1 MNKLMKLALL
11 LVALVAG
18 GGMMRADKVVI
29 FKDDFGKSLEKI
41 KDNWTLSGKY
51 SSSDF
56 EGGTGNNSLQIASGE
71 GAGTATTKDAFSS
84 LVGTTAILTFNLRSA
99 SSSGSNRTLTISGN
113 KSCKLDG
120 GESTTRDAIAGKTRS
135 VTIVITEA
143 SKSSS
148 ITLSADKNAACK
160 IDDFEISYIP
170 INLAPACTDGN
181 SYFGTFSCPSAFVV
195 PSDLTVSEIKVVD
208 GKLQLSSYSTDE
220 IVPANTG
227 VMVSSATAGD
237 HIISFT
243 TGGTSKLGDD
253 NMLKPS
259 GNGITASEMLL
270 GTSSGTQFY
279 RLTMHNGTQIGFWW
293 GAEGGAA
300 FALGANKAYL
310 AVPTNGNARLQGM
323 WMDGDSQR
331 IEGVRYDTVAES
343 HTACDLQGRRV
354 DASRFSPL
362 KKGLYIVD
370 GKKMMVK

>member
-1 MNKLMKLALL
+1 
-11 LVALVAG
+11 
-18 GGMMRADKVVI
+18 
-29 FKDDFGKSLEKI
+29 
-41 KDNWTLSGKY
+41 
-51 SSSDF
+51 
-56 EGGTGNNSLQIASGE
+56 
-71 GAGTATTKDAFSS
+71 
-84 LVGTTAILTFNLRSA
+84 
-99 SSSGSNRTLTISGN
+99 
-113 KSCKLDG
+113 
-120 GESTTRDAIAGKTRS
+120 
-135 VTIVITEA
+135 
-143 SKSSS
+143 
-148 ITLSADKNAACK
+148 
-160 IDDFEISYIP
+160 
-170 INLAPACTDGN
+170 
-181 SYFGTFSCPSAFVV
+181 
-195 PSDLTVSEIKVVD
+195 
-208 GKLQLSSYSTDE
+208 
-220 IVPANTG
+220 
-227 VMVSSATAGD
+227 
-237 HIISFT
+237 
-243 TGGTSKLGDD
+243 
-253 NMLKPS
+253 MLKPS